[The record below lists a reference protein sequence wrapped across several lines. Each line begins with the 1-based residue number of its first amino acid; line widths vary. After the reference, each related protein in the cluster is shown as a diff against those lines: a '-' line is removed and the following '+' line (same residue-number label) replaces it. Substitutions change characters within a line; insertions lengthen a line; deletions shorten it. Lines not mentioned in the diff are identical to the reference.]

1 MTSITYTNNMPYSYD
16 PTHRGA
22 HYMIGNAYKNNGEF
36 LESVAKFHRGL
47 EYLVNPATS
56 YDNGSDIEELNASVK
71 SSGASLACVYGFDM
85 KTILDTYFANVHSTL
100 WIYMVQIDDEITEYH
115 MNAAEFRTFLE
126 TWAKLAKES
135 GSGLLKIRMKAK
147 SGKMIRWLE
156 DQVNA

>member
-56 YDNGSDIEELNASVK
+56 YDNGSDIRRQGNYS
-71 SSGASLACVYGFDM
+71 ACRRQQGV
-85 KTILDTYFANVHSTL
+85 
-100 WIYMVQIDDEITEYH
+100 
-115 MNAAEFRTFLE
+115 FR
-126 TWAKLAKES
+126 
-135 GSGLLKIRMKAK
+135 R
-147 SGKMIRWLE
+147 
-156 DQVNA
+156 